1 MPRQD
6 HLCRAAATTGTE
18 TPNECFGSMR
28 RLTVFVITTVA
39 ASAISMAGFQLLS
52 VSGAR
57 AAKPDASEELSQ
69 GVAQLPATAPHQ
81 AWASPPRRSGADKVA
96 TQPTKLV
103 TAPLASAKTPAP
115 VHPAFTAVPHSIVVS
130 EALDLPRTSQD
141 TTVRKPDRRIV
152 FQRPRYSSLPTLARR
167 AASGSPA
174 GYVRRRAIYREPVEF
189 SIASR

>member
-115 VHPAFTAVPHSIVVS
+115 VHPAFTAVPHSIVVNR
-130 EALDLPRTSQD
+130 AGFPGGHLVWVRLPRLAPRFVHSSAL
-141 TTVRKPDRRIV
+141 PLRRE
-152 FQRPRYSSLPTLARR
+152 ARCRSVR
-167 AASGSPA
+167 AADGD
-174 GYVRRRAIYREPVEF
+174 
-189 SIASR
+189 